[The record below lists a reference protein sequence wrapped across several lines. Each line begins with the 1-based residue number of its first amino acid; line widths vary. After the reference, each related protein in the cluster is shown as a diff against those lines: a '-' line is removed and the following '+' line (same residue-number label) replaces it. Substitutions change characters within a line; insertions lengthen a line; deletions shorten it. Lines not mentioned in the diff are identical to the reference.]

1 MALYWCSFFDLLQAP
16 SIAKSVGIPLF
27 VKNRLMEP
35 VMPRAQM
42 AGFIGQN
49 CLGKIVL
56 KKHCTE
62 NADWYFARPFVGVS

>member
-1 MALYWCSFFDLLQAP
+1 MGLYCCNFFDLLPAP
-16 SIAKSVGIPLF
+16 STAKSVGIPLF
-27 VKNRLMEP
+27 VKNSLMQP
-35 VMPRAQM
+35 VMARAQM
-42 AGFIGQN
+42 AGFIEQN